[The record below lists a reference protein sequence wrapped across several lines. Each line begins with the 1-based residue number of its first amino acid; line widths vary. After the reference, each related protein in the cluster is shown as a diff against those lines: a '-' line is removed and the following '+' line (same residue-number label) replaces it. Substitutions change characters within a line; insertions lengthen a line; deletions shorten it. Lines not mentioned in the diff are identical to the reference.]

1 MNEMWLIIMNDKNLL
16 NHWKIVFVAVVFNL
30 LFEYSMRGINN
41 LLVHPMLPLFLF
53 LVYFPYFALVEN
65 LITKYRFHDY
75 HLLLV
80 GFFFGTA
87 FTLFVPATQFVEP
100 QAFGINWFA
109 LFFVNFVWWG
119 AVQGI
124 LTFYF
129 ANRLF
134 PRNWR
139 HKLLSRTRQMAFLAI
154 LIIVGLTFRISIQLN
169 IPEAPQI
176 PPSAY
181 VIIAFLLIIT
191 ALVFWKMLPRS
202 VSEIPVYGKKRFLDV
217 LAAATIGI
225 FMFCAVFLTYDPT
238 YINVHGVNQTA
249 VRVVIFWTVIVAL
262 LMLVYRLYVR
272 RSIPV

>member
-1 MNEMWLIIMNDKNLL
+1 MNDC
-16 NHWKIVFVAVVFNL
+16 WKVVLVAVVFNL

-41 LLVHPMLPLFLF
+41 LLVRPILPFFLF

-65 LITKYRFHDY
+65 LIVKYRLRDY

-100 QAFGINWFA
+100 QVFGINWFV

-119 AVQGI
+119 AIQGI
-124 LTFYF
+124 LTFYL
-129 ANRLF
+129 ANRLYS
-134 PRNWR
+134 RNWR
-139 HKLLSRTRQMAFLAI
+139 HKLLSRAQQMAFLVI

-169 IPEAPQI
+169 IPEVPQI
-176 PPSAY
+176 SPSAY
-181 VIIAFLLIIT
+181 VIIVLLLIVT
-191 ALVFWKMLPRS
+191 ALVFWRVLPRS
-202 VSEIPVYGKKRFLDV
+202 VSEIPVYRKERFLDF
-217 LAAATIGI
+217 LAAATIDI
-225 FMFCAVFLTYDPT
+225 FVFCAFFLTHDPI

-249 VRVVIFWTVIVAL
+249 VRVVTFWTVIVAF
-262 LMLVYRLYVR
+262 LMFAYRLCVR

>member
-1 MNEMWLIIMNDKNLL
+1 MNDKNLL
-16 NHWKIVFVAVVFNL
+16 NHWKIVFAAVGFNL

-41 LLVHPMLPLFLF
+41 LLVRPLLSLFLF
-53 LVYFPYFALVEN
+53 LAYFPYFALVEN
-65 LITKYRFHDY
+65 LITKYRLRDY
-75 HLLLV
+75 HLLFV
-80 GFFFGTA
+80 GFFFGIA

-119 AVQGI
+119 TIQGI
-124 LTFYF
+124 LTFYL

-139 HKLLSRTRQMAFLAI
+139 HKLPSRVQQMAFLAI

-169 IPEAPQI
+169 IPESPEI
-176 PPSAY
+176 SPSAY
-181 VIIAFLLIIT
+181 VIIAFLLIVT
-191 ALVFWKMLPRS
+191 ALVFWKVLPRS
-202 VSEIPVYGKKRFLDV
+202 VSEILVHRKERFLDV
-217 LAAATIGI
+217 LAAATIGV
-225 FMFCAVFLTYDPT
+225 FVFCAFFLTHDPI

-249 VRVVIFWTVIVAL
+249 VRVVTFWTVIVAF
-262 LMLVYRLYVR
+262 LMLVYRLYTR